1 MRTAGIVAAIAL
13 MALIAVG
20 GIAIGYGIEAS
31 LSTSQAQTITVR
43 ASATT
48 SSSSSSAASNSSQPF
63 VVTLLVTT
71 SNTFNSTVGDQPAYY
86 VLGPHGPVSAANLA
100 LPAHQLIK
108 LVIICYDDGAA
119 NLTGSQYAAVTGTQ
133 NDTISVV
140 SNANVNSSQSASG
153 MRVSGGESVSSLP
166 TDGIAHTFTI
176 PALGINIPLPPS
188 STTTAYITLGQA
200 GTFTWFCMTT
210 CGSGPTGLSGAMET
224 PGWMTGNVV
233 AS

>member
-1 MRTAGIVAAIAL
+1 MKTSGIVAAIGL
-13 MALIAVG
+13 MVLIAVG
-20 GIAIGYGIEAS
+20 GIAVGYGIESS
-31 LSTSQAQTITVR
+31 LSSSQTHTVTFT

-71 SNTFNSTVGDQPAYY
+71 SNIFNSTVGDQPAFY

-108 LVIICYDDGAA
+108 LVIICYDDAAA

-133 NDTISVV
+133 NNTVTFV
-140 SNANVNSSQSASG
+140 SNTNVNSSQNSSG
-153 MRVSGGESVSSLP
+153 MQVSGGETVSSLP
-166 TDGIAHTFTI
+166 ADGIAHTFTI
-176 PALGINIPLPPS
+176 PQLGINIPLAPS
-188 STTTAYITLGQA
+188 STTTAYITLSQA
-200 GTFTWFCMTT
+200 GTYTWFCMTT
-210 CGSGPTGLSGAMET
+210 CGSGPLGLSGAMET

-233 AS
+233 AR

>member
-153 MRVSGGESVSSLP
+153 MQVNGGESVSSLP
-166 TDGIAHTFTI
+166 ADGVAHTFTI
-176 PALGINIPLPPS
+176 PQLGINIPLAPS
-188 STTTAYITLGQA
+188 STTTAYITLSQA
-200 GTFTWFCMTT
+200 GTFTWFCMTE